1 MLIKGK
7 ISKQHDNFE
16 IYKDCLLWKKKRKFD
31 LHKDLYG
38 KTLNRNWVA
47 KAVFPIQIL
56 LIFGA
61 VQPARNMG

>member
-1 MLIKGK
+1 M
-7 ISKQHDNFE
+7 
-16 IYKDCLLWKKKRKFD
+16 KKKRKFD
-31 LHKDLYG
+31 IHKDLYG

-61 VQPARNMG
+61 VQPAWNMG

>member
-1 MLIKGK
+1 MN
-7 ISKQHDNFE
+7 ISKFTRIVCYE
-16 IYKDCLLWKKKRKFD
+16 KKRKFD